1 VLKKIEIK
9 VTHPNC
15 WATPLTKKYPGL
27 WLESGGGY
35 KFGGVI
41 WINFAV
47 KGRNPEILKKFV
59 QNLSEEFKKPEILD
73 FNLVHSQ
80 KNCLNM
86 FTMVEATSSFYEIV
100 LKNEVIPIGAKIVNG
115 EEYWT
120 LFTRKDC
127 LSKVLQR
134 ISDKSLKIDDYK
146 FEIESITN
154 LTSFKSGM
162 LSGSFED
169 VINELTLRQ
178 KEILIKAYLE
188 GYYRWPRGKT
198 VREIAKDLEISKVT
212 CLHHLR
218 NAEIKILEAFIK
230 EMMEKERFLNNIN

>member
-1 VLKKIEIK
+1 MLKKIEVK

-27 WLESGGGY
+27 WLESAGGY
-35 KFGGVI
+35 KFGDVI

-47 KGRNPEILKKFV
+47 RVRNHDVLKKFIH
-59 QNLSEEFKKPEILD
+59 NLKYEFKKPEILD
-73 FNLVHSQ
+73 FDLVYTQ

-86 FTMVEATSSFYEIV
+86 FTMVEASSSFYEIV
-100 LKNEVIPIGAKIVNG
+100 LKNEVVPIEAKIING
-115 EEYWT
+115 EEYWI
-120 LFTRKDC
+120 LFTQKDR
-127 LSKVLQR
+127 LSRVLQK

-154 LTSFKSGM
+154 LTSFKSNM
-162 LSGSFED
+162 LSRIFEE

-178 KEILIKAYLE
+178 KEILIKAYRD

-198 VREIAKDLEISKVT
+198 IKEIAEDLDLSKVT

-230 EMMEKERFLNNIN
+230 EMIEKERFLNNLN